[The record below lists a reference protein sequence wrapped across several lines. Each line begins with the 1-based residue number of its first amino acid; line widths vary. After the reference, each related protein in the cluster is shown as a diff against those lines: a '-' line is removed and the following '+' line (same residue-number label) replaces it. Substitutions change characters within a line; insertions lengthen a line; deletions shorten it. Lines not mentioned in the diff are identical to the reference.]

1 MKKKLALALSMLIA
15 TLSAACGSGDTTETE
30 SDSPAPQA
38 EVTSAVTPDLLL
50 RTVENIGAELEA
62 RQASGTLSAE
72 WAEAWSKAQAM
83 RKQSQIQTL
92 IELLQE
98 GASSG
103 DLLAVGSDTIELFF
117 QSYDPVLFEME
128 RQHAGGTLDA
138 RLTELRARW
147 LSVAEQVVE
156 SGDSSQR
163 ASTYCCRASV
173 SFSDNWSCHQFN
185 TIGVWAAAKCS
196 AFFAGVPVVDGIR
209 LSKASCSSIQ
219 ECQ

>member
-30 SDSPAPQA
+30 SDAPAPQA
-38 EVTSAVTPDLLL
+38 EATSAVTPDLLL

-83 RKQSQIQTL
+83 RQQSPIQTL

-103 DLLAVGSDTIELFF
+103 DLLAVGSDAIELFF

-128 RQHAGGTLDA
+128 RQHADGTLDA
-138 RLTELRARW
+138 RLTELRASW